1 MSSAILEKMKAG
13 EAPLSIRQAA
23 ARGVLPIP
31 QEELLAILVFLQND
45 SDESI
50 RKSVQKTIAASF
62 DEEALKRI
70 AENSSTP
77 VEVFEFLGMP
87 PLRAPVILEALIQN
101 KQAPDSTIA
110 RLAALVGAGLMDLLL
125 VNLMRLL
132 RSPFILEA
140 LEKNSNQT
148 PDIRRRLKE
157 IREEFF
163 EKRNTYIPIHRTKTE
178 EKLVAEAQEG
188 AAEPPEPG
196 SALVLYSEKIEE
208 GEDVMSLTLRSLAD
222 DGMTETAESSED
234 ERVSTIR
241 RIATLTVA
249 ERVQEAL
256 KGGREER
263 LILIRDSNRLVA
275 EAVLDSP
282 KISDS
287 EVESFAQMKNVSEE
301 VLRIL
306 STRREFVKNYSVL
319 RSLVRN
325 PKTPLATSL
334 GMLNRILTTDLKTLA
349 RDKNIPETLRK
360 MAQRQFQLRTTL
372 KESRY

>member
-1 MSSAILEKMKAG
+1 MSSEILEKLKAG
-13 EAPLSIRQAA
+13 EVPIGIRQAA
-23 ARGVLPIP
+23 ARGVLPVP
-31 QEELLAILVFLQND
+31 QEELLAILVFLKQD

-50 RKSVQKTIAASF
+50 RKSAQQTIANSF
-62 DEEALKRI
+62 NEETLKRI
-70 AENSSTP
+70 AESSSTP
-77 VEVFEFLGMP
+77 VEVFEFLGQP
-87 PLRAPVILEALIQN
+87 PLHAPVILEALIQN
-101 KQAPDSTIA
+101 KQTPDSTIA
-110 RLAALVGAGLMDLLL
+110 GLAALIGAGLMDLML

-178 EKLVAEAQEG
+178 EQIVAEAQGE
-188 AAEPPEPG
+188 ATEPLEPG
-196 SALVLYSEKIEE
+196 TALVLYSDKIEE

-222 DGMTETAESSED
+222 DGVTEAAESAEN
-234 ERVSTIR
+234 ERITTIR
-241 RIATLTVA
+241 RIATMSVA

-306 STRREFVKNYSVL
+306 STRREFVKNYSVI

-360 MAQRQFQLRTTL
+360 MAQRQFQLRTTPR
-372 KESRY
+372 ESKY

>member
-1 MSSAILEKMKAG
+1 
-13 EAPLSIRQAA
+13 
-23 ARGVLPIP
+23 
-31 QEELLAILVFLQND
+31 
-45 SDESI
+45 
-50 RKSVQKTIAASF
+50 
-62 DEEALKRI
+62 
-70 AENSSTP
+70 
-77 VEVFEFLGMP
+77 
-87 PLRAPVILEALIQN
+87 VILEALTQN

-110 RLAALVGAGLMDLLL
+110 GLAALVGAGLMDLLL

-140 LEKNSNQT
+140 LEKNLNQT

-178 EKLVAEAQEG
+178 EQLVAEAQGG

-222 DGMTETAESSED
+222 DGVLEGAETPET

-263 LILIRDSNRLVA
+263 LILIRDSNRMVA

-282 KISDS
+282 KLSDS

-306 STRREFVKNYSVL
+306 STRREFVKNYSVV
-319 RSLVRN
+319 RSLIRN
-325 PKTPLATSL
+325 PKTPLSTSL

-360 MAQRQFQLRTTL
+360 MAQRQFQLRTTA
-372 KESRY
+372 KESKY